1 MAAKRFHI
9 ATPDQ
14 LQALADF
21 AKSNAPTIAKVAR
34 IWAAAKKKHEHTRW
48 DYGVYVGFS
57 GDRKREAVL
66 ARVAA
71 GDELVEFG
79 TLKYNLALNWC
90 EQHLRQVYD

>member
-1 MAAKRFHI
+1 MAVKHFHI

-21 AKSNAPTIAKVAR
+21 AKSNAPTILKVAR
-34 IWAAAKKKHEHTRW
+34 IWASAKKKHEHTRW
-48 DYGVYVGFS
+48 DFGVYVVFS

-71 GDELVEFG
+71 GVELVEFG

-90 EQHLRQVYD
+90 EQHLHQVCN